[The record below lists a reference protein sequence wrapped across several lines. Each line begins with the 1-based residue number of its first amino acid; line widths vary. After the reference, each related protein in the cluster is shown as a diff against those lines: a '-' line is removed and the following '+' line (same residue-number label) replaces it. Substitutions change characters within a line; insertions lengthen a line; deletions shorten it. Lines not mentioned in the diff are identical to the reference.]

1 MSWVILPLPPPL
13 HPPPSLATQ
22 EAAAGVI
29 IRSTEGSKIGMLE
42 MKLSH
47 YLKSIMSFSIS
58 PCLHLLNMRL
68 IWPMLSHESSPRH
81 QQPISQQHTY
91 TRQVARPQSCQ
102 RILGRLQET
111 PLQPHNA
118 MQCYHY
124 HPHHVSESWSAETSL
139 RQTQKYFQSSL
150 IFIVSA

>member
-22 EAAAGVI
+22 EAAAGVN
-29 IRSTEGSKIGMLE
+29 IRLTEGFKIGMLE

-58 PCLHLLNMRL
+58 PFLHLLNMRL

-91 TRQVARPQSCQ
+91 TRQATELSANIRRAARDTSASS
-102 RILGRLQET
+102 
-111 PLQPHNA
+111 H
-118 MQCYHY
+118 CYHY

>member
-1 MSWVILPLPPPL
+1 MTCGCVNCGGAGVSWVILPLPPPL

-58 PCLHLLNMRL
+58 PFLHLLNMRL
-68 IWPMLSHESSPRH
+68 SWPMLSHESSPRH

-111 PLQPHNA
+111 PL
-118 MQCYHY
+118 
-124 HPHHVSESWSAETSL
+124 HPHTVIITTRIMSPSPGRL
-139 RQTQKYFQSSL
+139 RL
-150 IFIVSA
+150 P

>member
-1 MSWVILPLPPPL
+1 MLTCDLWLCQLWRCGCELGNPTPTST
-13 HPPPSLATQ
+13 PPPSLATQ

-58 PCLHLLNMRL
+58 PFLHLLNMRL
-68 IWPMLSHESSPRH
+68 SWPMLSHESSPRH

-91 TRQVARPQSCQ
+91 TRQATELSANIREAGGDTSASSVLTLLSLPPAS
-102 RILGRLQET
+102 RIMSPSPGRLRL
-111 PLQPHNA
+111 P
-118 MQCYHY
+118 
-124 HPHHVSESWSAETSL
+124 
-139 RQTQKYFQSSL
+139 
-150 IFIVSA
+150 